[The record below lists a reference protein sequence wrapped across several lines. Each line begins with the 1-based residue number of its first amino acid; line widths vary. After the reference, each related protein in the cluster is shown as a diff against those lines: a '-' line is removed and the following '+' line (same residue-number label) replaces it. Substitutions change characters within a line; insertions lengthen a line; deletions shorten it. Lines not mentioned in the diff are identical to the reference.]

1 MRMRERKINNINDS
15 WKKWAIRGLKIF
27 SIATIT
33 LAVGGLGVAMGFV
46 ASIAKN
52 EKVRTKADYDRLLS
66 KSNGNS
72 TIYFA
77 GDGKDDQVV
86 GKMLEDG
93 VHKQSIKSLND
104 VSDYLTKAF
113 IAIEDHDFYSHSG
126 ISYTGTARAFL
137 QDLTNSPVRT
147 GGSTITQ
154 QLVKNEILE
163 TSIRTRDRKIRE
175 WINAIRIEKYYTKE
189 EIFVKY
195 LNSVEYGRGANGRQM
210 TGVVSGARYLFNKEV
225 KDLSLAQAA
234 YLAGMVK
241 GQNNYNPFAEG
252 KDRDEN
258 IKRGIERMKLV
269 LNNMLE
275 LEFITEAEYNEA
287 LKFDIANSFAKP
299 SDFISDNAYS
309 KYPMITAAVEEEAI
323 DIFKELYKDD
333 PDFKNLPTNKL
344 RSMIKMGGYKIETTI
359 DKNLYEEMNK
369 AIKKLY
375 FGTSYYKG
383 TAFKERV
390 GATLI
395 DNRTGGILAFVSSNE
410 PEVTS
415 PESHSEDVDT
425 SNYALEVTKQ
435 PGSAMKP
442 ILVYGPAMNEG
453 YISADS
459 IIVDEPIKK
468 EAGGTYQNAD
478 KKYKGSITITDAL
491 KWSRNPPAIK
501 LFKKLGAERAFSYI
515 RKMGLEPHEYDG
527 ETLALGGATEG
538 FTVSD
543 MSASYS
549 MFANNG
555 LFRKAHIIN
564 RIITNDGQVIYDAQ
578 QKIQPVRVLKPEV
591 AYEMTKMM
599 RKVVTEGTA
608 TMINGYAAGY
618 NVAGKTGTTTSNND
632 SYFVGY
638 TPEITLGVWG
648 GYKVNLT
655 TRESISKEAWGLLFQ
670 AMVKTKPNLVE
681 KGKDF
686 KDPGGKV
693 ATQCFECNRHVPS
706 DDEKEKD
713 KKKKKGEAAEERKT
727 RKERRTRDSDSDERG
742 PRPNEGS
749 DRGDSGGGETNT
761 PPRNGGGGGNGS
773 GNGGE
778 GSGGGSEGDSG
789 EGSGQN

>member
-1 MRMRERKINNINDS
+1 MRMRERKINNINAS

-27 SIATIT
+27 SIATLT
-33 LAVGGLGVAMGFV
+33 LAVSGLGVAMGFV

-77 GDGKDDQVV
+77 GEGKDQVV

-93 VHKQSIKSLND
+93 VHKQSIKSLKD

-113 IAIEDHDFYSHSG
+113 IAIEDHDFYNHSG

-137 QDLTNSPVRT
+137 QDLTDAQVRT

-163 TSIRTRDRKIRE
+163 TSIRTRDRKVRE

-225 KDLSLAQAA
+225 KELSLAQAA

-258 IKRGIERMKLV
+258 VKRGIERMKLV
-269 LNNMLE
+269 LSNMLK

-287 LKFDIANSFAKP
+287 LKFDIENSFAKP

-323 DIFKELYKDD
+323 KIFKDLYKDD
-333 PDFKNLPTNKL
+333 PDFDNLPTNKL
-344 RSMIKMGGYKIETTI
+344 RSMIKMGGYRIETTI
-359 DKNLYEEMNK
+359 DKKLYTEMNE
-369 AIKKLY
+369 AIKKMR
-375 FGTSYYKG
+375 FNTSYYKG
-383 TAFKERV
+383 TAYKERV
-390 GATLI
+390 GAALI
-395 DNRTGGILAFVSSNE
+395 DNQTGGILAFVSSNE
-410 PEVTS
+410 SEMTS
-415 PESHSEDVDT
+415 PSSHSEDVDT

-442 ILVYGPAMNEG
+442 ILVYGPAINEG
-453 YISADS
+453 IISADS

-478 KKYKGSITITDAL
+478 RKYKGSITVTDAL

-501 LFKKLGAERAFSYI
+501 LFRQLGLEKAFSYI
-515 RKMGLEPHEYDG
+515 KKMSLEPHKYDG

-538 FTVSD
+538 FTVAD
-543 MSASYS
+543 MSASYAT
-549 MFANNG
+549 FANNG
-555 LFRKAHIIN
+555 LFRKAHVIN
-564 RIITNDGQVIYDAQ
+564 RIITSDGQVIYDAQ

-608 TMINGYAAGY
+608 TMIKGYSSGY

-638 TPEITLGVWG
+638 TPEVTLGVWG

-655 TRESISKEAWGLLFQ
+655 TSEGISKIAWGLLFQ
-670 AMVKTKPNLVE
+670 AMEKAQPHLLE
-681 KGKDF
+681 KGRDF

-693 ATQCFECNRHVPS
+693 ITKCFECQRHVPS
-706 DDEKEKD
+706 DDEKEK
-713 KKKKKGEAAEERKT
+713 KKKKKEAGEEKKNKR
-727 RKERRTRDSDSDERG
+727 ERRSQDSDSEER
-742 PRPNEGS
+742 RSRSDHGS
-749 DRGDSGGGETNT
+749 DPSPGNELS
-761 PPRNGGGGGNGS
+761 PPRNGGNNSGNDNGS
-773 GNGGE
+773 GDSDSEGGE
-778 GSGGGSEGDSG
+778 NAGS
-789 EGSGQN
+789 N